1 MKLNESC
8 SQPNQIGRGRRAEP
22 RSQVNQPNRS
32 QRAEIRDQ
40 IGSSRSGLG
49 AASRL
54 PSLPRRSRTK
64 SGALCSPS
72 DLCPQTSDLYSL
84 RRHTTFWSLTFNGQ
98 EACFD
103 HEQGAYY
110 VAYLLLNPPD
120 EPIHGVALELKALTF
135 FRQFSDKRCETLITD
150 PLTGEAKAL
159 ACDAPIV
166 ELNLCVEEA
175 DGLAPLRRKIEELE
189 AILEND
195 DASEPVKAEVRREL
209 QEIYAY
215 QKRNP
220 LAPLTESQK
229 AVRAVRRA
237 TTRFH
242 EHLAAAVDAH
252 GKPNRVLRS
261 FAAYVSR
268 YILIPT
274 NRYSKPGTKVYRENP
289 TGCFTYEPPPGVQ
302 WTA

>member
-1 MKLNESC
+1 M
-8 SQPNQIGRGRRAEP
+8 AEV

-32 QRAEIRDQ
+32 QRAEIRGQ
-40 IGSSRSGLG
+40 IGSSRSGRG
-49 AASRL
+49 AASRR
-54 PSLPRRSRTK
+54 PALPRRSRSK

-135 FRQFSDKRCETLITD
+135 FRQFSDKRCETVITD
-150 PLTGEAKAL
+150 PLTGELKTM
-159 ACDAPIV
+159 ACDSEIV
-166 ELNLCVEEA
+166 EDRLCADEA
-175 DGLAPLRRKIEELE
+175 EGLAPLRRKIEELE
-189 AILEND
+189 AILQNER
-195 DASEPVKAEVRREL
+195 ASEPVKAEVAREL
-209 QEIYAY
+209 EEIYAY

-220 LAPLTESQK
+220 LAPLTESQ
-229 AVRAVRRA
+229 RAVRNVRRA
-237 TTRFH
+237 IIRLH
-242 EHLAAAVDAH
+242 EHLAAAVGH
-252 GKPNRVLRS
+252 QGKPHPVLRS
-261 FAAYVSR
+261 FAEHIRRYV
-268 YILIPT
+268 IIP
-274 NRYSKPGTKVYRENP
+274 SFLFCKVGRRRTAD
-289 TGCFTYEPPPGVQ
+289 TGASTFTYEPPSGVN